1 MRTQSE
7 NNQTALSAGKFCF
20 SFASDWL
27 RKWREYPEPITERSE
42 KKMQLRI
49 AFDTHLKIA
58 L

>member
-7 NNQTALSAGKFCF
+7 NDQTALSAGKFEKVAQV
-20 SFASDWL
+20 SWTNHGA
-27 RKWREYPEPITERSE
+27 KW